1 MSSSGNE
8 QEKTRLEQ
16 ELKIFRQ
23 VAFASGVFQDDITI
37 GTILEAL
44 AEGAV
49 IIDSSGTI
57 LLVNAASEQM
67 FGYSRE
73 ELIGKPHALLI
84 PEALR
89 KIHQEHEEHYFAE
102 PKSRPMSTL
111 PDLVGVRRD
120 GSEFPLEISLTFIN
134 TINGALVL
142 ALVNDITLR
151 KQAGVLFRESDKL
164 FHIQMERMKD
174 SAMFTLDAN
183 GIVLD
188 WNPGAERLEG
198 YLAEEIVGE
207 NFALFYSEQDRNAG
221 KPQNDLEK
229 AATEGQ
235 VEGERWRVRK
245 DGSGFCA
252 DVMITALH
260 DETGTLRGFS
270 EVTRNITERKQWE
283 AQVQDAQKYAENIVE
298 TVRESLVVLNS
309 DLKVLTANHSFY
321 DTFKVSPEETI
332 GNFIYELGNRQW
344 DIPKLRILLEE
355 ILPNEAVL
363 HGYQVEHDFL
373 EIGRKTILLNARE
386 IYRENIGSHIILLAM
401 EDITER
407 RRAEDALAEK
417 RQELENLNAYLE
429 ERVVNAV
436 IELRQKD
443 QILLLEYRQ
452 AVLGQLI
459 SNIAHQ
465 WRQPLNNLG
474 LVIQQVP
481 MYYQSGEFSMEFLQ
495 ENTAKGM
502 KLIQNMSRTIDE
514 FRNFFRTD
522 EEVMAFS
529 VNQVITRTLSL
540 IEESFKSYAIDITL
554 HPEGEPLANGS
565 PNEYSQALLNIL
577 MNARDALVERKV
589 ADPHIHLHIFAEE
602 DKAIVT
608 ITDNA
613 GGIADEILGRL
624 FDPYF
629 STKGPDKGMG
639 IGLFMSKTIIE
650 KNMGGSLKVY
660 NTESGAE
667 FRIEV

>member
-1 MSSSGNE
+1 MSASDMD
-8 QEKTRLEQ
+8 QEKARLEQ
-16 ELKIFRQ
+16 ELRICRQ
-23 VAFASGVFQDDITI
+23 IAFASGVFEDDVTTR
-37 GTILEAL
+37 TILESL

-49 IIDSSGTI
+49 IIDNSGTI
-57 LLVNAASEQM
+57 LLVNAASERI
-67 FGYSRE
+67 FGYPRE

-84 PEALR
+84 PERLR

-120 GSEFPLEISLTFIN
+120 GSEFPLEISLAFIN
-134 TINGALVL
+134 TMKGALVL
-142 ALVNDITLR
+142 ALVSDLTLR
-151 KQAGVLFRESDKL
+151 QRASLLFRESDKL

-174 SAMFTLDAN
+174 SAMFTCDAS

-198 YLAEEIVGE
+198 YRAEEIVGE
-207 NFALFYSEQDRNAG
+207 NFSSFYSEEDRNAG
-221 KPQNDLEK
+221 KPQQDLVT

-245 DGSGFCA
+245 DGSGFWA

-260 DETGTLRGFS
+260 DETGILRGFS
-270 EVTRNITERKQWE
+270 EVTRNITERKNCE
-283 AQVQDAQKYAENIVE
+283 TEIQDAREYAENIVE
-298 TVRESLVVLNS
+298 TVREPLVVLAS

-321 DTFKVSPEETI
+321 DTFKVNQDETI
-332 GNFIYELGNRQW
+332 GNFIYDLGNRQW
-344 DIPKLRILLEE
+344 DIPKLRVLLEE
-355 ILPNEAVL
+355 ILPNERVL

-401 EDITER
+401 EDITDR
-407 RRAEDALAEK
+407 RRAEDSLAEK
-417 RQELENLNAYLE
+417 RRELENLNAHLE
-429 ERVVNAV
+429 ERIASAV

-443 QILLLEYRQ
+443 QMMLLEYRQ

-459 SNIAHQ
+459 NNIAHQ
-465 WRQPLNNLG
+465 WRQPLNALG

-481 MYYQSGEFSMEFLQ
+481 MYYQSGEFSMEFLK

-502 KLIQNMSRTIDE
+502 KLIQDMSRTIDG
-514 FRNFFRTD
+514 FKSFFRTD
-522 EEVMAFS
+522 EKVITFS
-529 VNQVITRTLSL
+529 VNQVIARTLSL
-540 IEESFKSYAIDITL
+540 IEESFKNNVINITL
-554 HPEGEPLANGS
+554 HSEGDPLVNGY
-565 PNEYSQALLNIL
+565 PNEYSQAVLNIM

-589 ADPHIHLHIFAEE
+589 ADPRISLHIFAEG
-602 DKAIVT
+602 DKSVVT

-613 GGIADEILGRL
+613 GGIADENLGRL

-629 STKGPDKGMG
+629 TTKGPDKGMG
-639 IGLFMSKTIIE
+639 IGLYMSKTIIE
-650 KNMGGSLKVY
+650 NNMKGSLKVS